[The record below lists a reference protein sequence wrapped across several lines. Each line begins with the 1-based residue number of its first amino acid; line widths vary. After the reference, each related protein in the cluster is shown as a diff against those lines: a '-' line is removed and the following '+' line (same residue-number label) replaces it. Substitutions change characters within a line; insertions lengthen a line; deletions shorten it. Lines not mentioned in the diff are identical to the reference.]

1 MSDVGYPLDAN
12 GEPKVHISIS
22 EKNTINIGNYSNVV
36 IEARV
41 SRFVD
46 AGTEQESL
54 DASHTELSKVLDVK
68 RDEVL
73 AEAGIS

>member
-1 MSDVGYPLDAN
+1 MSETGYPLSAN

-54 DASHTELSKVLDVK
+54 DDSHAELSKVLDKK

-73 AEAGIS
+73 SETGVS

>member
-1 MSDVGYPLDAN
+1 MPDSGYPLDADGN
-12 GEPKVHISIS
+12 PKVLISIS

-41 SRFVD
+41 SRFVNEGSE
-46 AGTEQESL
+46 AQSL
-54 DASHTELSKVLDVK
+54 DDSHTELTKVLDAK

-73 AEAGIS
+73 TETGAN

>member
-1 MSDVGYPLDAN
+1 MPDSGYPLDADGN
-12 GEPKVHISIS
+12 PKALISIS

-41 SRFVD
+41 SRFVVE
-46 AGTEQESL
+46 GTEAKEL
-54 DASHTELSKVLDVK
+54 DASHTELTKVLDAK

-73 AEAGIS
+73 TETGAN

>member
-1 MSDVGYPLDAN
+1 MSETGYPLDADGN
-12 GEPKVHISIS
+12 PKVNISIS

-41 SRFVD
+41 SKFVVE
-46 AGTEQESL
+46 GTEEQSL
-54 DASHTELSKVLDVK
+54 DNAHTELSKVLDRK

-73 AEAGIS
+73 NEIS

>member
-1 MSDVGYPLDAN
+1 MESYYPLDADGN
-12 GEPKVHISIS
+12 PKVLISIS
-22 EKNTINIGNYSNVV
+22 EKNTINIGNYSNVI

-46 AGTEQESL
+46 AGTESESL
-54 DASHTELSKVLDVK
+54 DESHTELTKVLDAK

-73 AEAGIS
+73 AETGA